1 MPSARTKFLAQLLS
15 LTEHPIYACSLPN
28 KRGDRPGERHVLSRD
43 AGVVEK
49 FCEKWDRQGRGLFYC
64 VSPIRAGKPRL
75 KENVAEVVMLH
86 ADVDG
91 KAVVVPLDD
100 VEDLLRK
107 LPVPPTRLHRS
118 GNGLHA
124 IWLLKEPAAV
134 ADAEPVLK
142 ELRRVLSGDAMVT
155 HAAALLRMPGSHNTK
170 DGAWKEVTVAKESG
184 KKYSLEQVRAWA
196 EGEEV
201 LVEPRSKPRAEEED
215 SNPYLRMA
223 REFGFRPPM
232 DVDKSLSEM
241 AEGNIHDTQ
250 LKTVASLLSTGSS
263 VEETVERVMEATR
276 KVGQAGWD
284 WAEEEKAIRGM
295 CRDWLKKHPPKVV
308 RMKPDQQEREEEEE
322 EPAAEEP
329 KRQKKV
335 KQKEAHVALG
345 RGLVK
350 AVEERGEKIL
360 YSRDQLWLY
369 QEGLWTAMDPAA
381 EKGWVEREVEAGCR
395 ALNLTSTQRL
405 VSETR
410 AWLRRDPDLYLE
422 DAEWDDHGKIATLS
436 GLVDWETG
444 EVTPPHPDQLVTRRI
459 DCDWD
464 PGAECPWWLRML
476 GDVFPDQDD
485 KVGLIQEVLG
495 AGLVQDRPR
504 TLMRALVL
512 VGSSNAGKSSILNV
526 LSGLFTDEPNTT
538 PFDALENAHGLM
550 PFLRSAPWLLH
561 EAFDQAKWHF
571 SATAKA
577 LLSADQISVNVKN
590 GPIVT
595 TRFRS
600 PVFWGT
606 NTSPQFKEASRA
618 MEYRLIILR
627 CTTAFSSRKLSGA
640 AAEAVRRGYGSAA
653 ELVLAEER
661 AGVLAWAVEG
671 LKRAWKRGAFA
682 EVAEAEEAL
691 EEMRLDSNLA
701 VGFFDE
707 CLEFSPDHMV
717 AAPDFCGAFTAWWQE
732 NHGTGR
738 GAPSNDSIGRAVFSM
753 GDARVMRG
761 GGKFRHNMRRQYVG
775 VKLNETGLDFWQAY
789 AASRAAVDGAA
800 RLSSRTEEVNQE
812 VPREWDDRPEIR
824 HMRKAHA

>member
-1 MPSARTKFLAQLLS
+1 MAAQIAFLSQVLA
-15 LTEHPIYACSLPN
+15 LTEHPLYACSLPN

-43 AGVVEK
+43 AAVIQK
-49 FCEKWDRQGRGLFYC
+49 FCEKWDREGRGLFYC
-64 VSPIRAGKPRL
+64 VSPIQAGKPRL

-91 KAVVVPLDD
+91 KSVVPDLEA
-100 VEDLLRK
+100 VESILRS
-107 LPVPPTRLHRS
+107 LRLPPTRLHRS

-134 ADAEPVLK
+134 EEAEPVLK
-142 ELRRVLSGDAMVT
+142 ELRRILSGDAMVT

-170 DGAWKEVTVAKESG
+170 DGAWKEVTVAKDRG
-184 KKYSLEQVRAWA
+184 KKYSLAEVREWA
-196 EGEEV
+196 ASSGV
-201 LVEPRSKPRAEEED
+201 LVEPKLRPRED
-215 SNPYLRMA
+215 PEDDNPYLAAA
-223 REFGFRPPM
+223 RQMGFKPPM
-232 DVDKSLSEM
+232 NVDQSLAEM
-241 AEGNIHDTQ
+241 AQGNIHDTQ
-250 LKTVASLLSTGSS
+250 LKSVASLLSGGSS
-263 VEETVERVMEATR
+263 VEDAVEKVMEATR
-276 KVGQAGWD
+276 KVGDASWD
-284 WAEEEKAIRGM
+284 WAAEEKAVRGM

-308 RMKPDQQEREEEEE
+308 RIKPEQQEEEKPSEEE
-322 EPAAEEP
+322 EPQ
-329 KRQKKV
+329 RQKKI

-350 AVEERGEKIL
+350 AVEDRGEKLL

-395 ALNLTSTQRL
+395 ALGLTSTQRL

-410 AWLRRDPDLYLE
+410 AWLRRDPDLYVE
-422 DAEWDDHGKIATLS
+422 DAAWDSHGKIATLS
-436 GLVDWETG
+436 GLVNWETG
-444 EVTPPHPDQLVTRRI
+444 EVEPPHPDQLVTRRVE
-459 DCDWD
+459 CEWD
-464 PGAECPWWLRML
+464 PEAACPWWLRML
-476 GDVFPDQDD
+476 ADVFPEQED

-495 AGLVQDRPR
+495 AGLIEDRPR

-512 VGSSNAGKSSILNV
+512 VGSSNAGKSNILNV
-526 LSGLFTDEPNTT
+526 LSGLLTDEPNTT

-595 TRFRS
+595 ARFRS
-600 PVFWGT
+600 PIFWGT

-618 MEYRLIILR
+618 MEFRLIILR
-627 CTTAFSSRKLSGA
+627 CTALFSGRKLSGA
-640 AAEAVRRGYGSAA
+640 AAEAVRRGHSSASDF
-653 ELVLAEER
+653 VLAEER
-661 AGVLAWAVEG
+661 SGILTWAVEG
-671 LKRAWKRGAFA
+671 LRRAWKRGAFA
-682 EVAEAEEAL
+682 EVAEAAEAL

-701 VGFFDE
+701 AGFFEE
-707 CLEFSPDHMV
+707 CIEYSPNHMV
-717 AAPDFCGAFTAWWQE
+717 AAPDFCGAFAAWWQE

-738 GAPSNDSIGRAVFSM
+738 GPPSNDSIGRAVFSM

-761 GGKFRHNMRRQYVG
+761 NGKFRHNMRRQYVG
-775 VKLNETGLDFWQAY
+775 VKLNEVGLDFWQAH
-789 AASRAAVDGAA
+789 AASRMAVDQAT
-800 RLSSRTEEVNQE
+800 RLSSRTEDVNSE
-812 VPREWDDRPEIR
+812 VPPEWDDRPEIKHLR
-824 HMRKAHA
+824 RAHGRG